1 MAVTVIVDVESDG
14 QDKDNVIPSVTVI
27 VVGIQI
33 EGVILEIEGQ
43 AEVMIVVGEGQVE
56 VVNCMED
63 EVIVVGGPELAA
75 VAKHKQALLILEL
88 EASHPAKNVGRD
100 VVAVT
105 VAIVSCQSSSHF
117 ACTPIYGA
125 RDPSPLYLPSLYLN
139 LTYPY

>member
-1 MAVTVIVDVESDG
+1 VAVTVIVDVESDG
-14 QDKDNVIPSVTVI
+14 QDEDNVIPSVTVI

-33 EGVILEIEGQ
+33 EGVILEVEGQ

-75 VAKHKQALLILEL
+75 VTKHEQALLILEL

-105 VAIVSCQSSSHF
+105 LDVV
-117 ACTPIYGA
+117 
-125 RDPSPLYLPSLYLN
+125 
-139 LTYPY
+139 